1 MANSSKC
8 VSFERIDCDMKLFV
22 LNCIFLLGI
31 ASLLIGCKGGE
42 IYPIIPSIEFGNNYQ
57 YVDQASS
64 TQMIG
69 TVVKFRDGDGDVGLA
84 EGDTLAPYNSII
96 GPNKKNVN
104 LFYYNLYI
112 EYLRKENGVYK
123 NVINDVTGDTLRE
136 NMRVMPLTPE
146 GKFKAIRGTIE
157 VQFEP
162 AVYLNAGD
170 TVKLK
175 YLLIDRALHLSNTA
189 ESTDIVIKR

>member
-1 MANSSKC
+1 
-8 VSFERIDCDMKLFV
+8 
-22 LNCIFLLGI
+22 LGI
-31 ASLLIGCKGGE
+31 ATLLLGCKGGE

-57 YVDQASS
+57 YVDQSSS

-96 GPNKKNVN
+96 GPNKKNIN

-123 NVINDVTGDTLRE
+123 HVINDVTGDTLRE

-162 AVYLNAGD
+162 AIYLNAGD

-175 YLLIDRALHLSNTA
+175 YLLIDRALHLSNTT